1 MNFSDPNIIIDE
13 LRMEISRFSVGNSNN
28 LSLFLGNA
36 RKALNKNSP
45 EEQRCKDLLNIG

>member
-1 MNFSDPNIIIDE
+1 MNFTDPNIIIDK

-36 RKALNKNSP
+36 RRKESFKS
-45 EEQRCKDLLNIG
+45 EEQRWKDLLNIG